1 MDDADL
7 LRQFQELTL
16 PFTLWTHRAHVKI
29 AYLHLQKYP
38 FDEALSRICAGIK
51 KYNAANNVPESQTS
65 GYNQTTTVAFLHL
78 VAAVMRAY
86 EYAFPVHT
94 ADEFCDTHPQL
105 MSKHVLRFFYSPHR
119 RMHPDAK
126 TRFIE
131 PDLAPL
137 PKILD
142 DDLKPLAVGKDIP

>member
-1 MDDADL
+1 MDDAEL
-7 LRQFQELTL
+7 LRQFQDVTL

-38 FDEALSRICAGIK
+38 FDEALSRICIGIK
-51 KYNAANNVPESQTS
+51 RYNAANNVPESQTS

-86 EYAFPVHT
+86 ELAFPVRT

-105 MSKHVLRFFYSPHR
+105 MSKHILRFFYSPIR
-119 RMHPDAK
+119 RMHSDAK
-126 TRFIE
+126 TKFIE

-137 PKILD
+137 PKIID
-142 DDLKPLAVGKDIP
+142 GDPKPQPMGKDIP

>member
-1 MDDADL
+1 MDDAEL
-7 LRQFQELTL
+7 LRQFQDLTL
-16 PFTLWTHRAHVKI
+16 PFDQWTHRAHVKM

-51 KYNAANNVPESQTS
+51 SYNAANNVPESPTS

-86 EYAFPVHT
+86 EQTHPVRT
-94 ADEFCDTHPQL
+94 ADEFCDMHPQL
-105 MSKHVLRFFYSPHR
+105 MSKHVLRFFYTPQR

-137 PKILD
+137 PKILHD
-142 DDLKPLAVGKDIP
+142 SSAVPAIGKQIP